1 MTARSLFMGAVTAVA
16 MTAGALSANA
26 APAGGLTGIKP
37 ATPAAQPV
45 AYRACWW
52 EYGVRHCEWRGG
64 PRYYNGYGY
73 GYRSEGGPRD
83 PDAYRT
89 GSSRWWRE
97 MDREDRGGNNSR

>member
-1 MTARSLFMGAVTAVA
+1 MTARSLTMGAIAAVA

-26 APAGGLTGIKP
+26 APAGFAA
-37 ATPAAQPV
+37 ATPATSAIQPV
-45 AYRACWW
+45 AYRACWR

-64 PRYYNGYGY
+64 PRYRYGHYGYGY
-73 GYRSEGGPRD
+73 GAGPRD
-83 PDAYRT
+83 PDAYRI